1 MKKLT
6 KAGVIKRIGRISKM
20 SPYDEH
26 CHMEEDELFHD
37 FVKNINAGKYKSLE
51 EVVEIARELY
61 KVRDLI
67 FDRFYS

>member
-6 KAGVIKRIGRISKM
+6 KANVRERIERISKM

-26 CHMEEDELFHD
+26 CHMEEDELFHN

-51 EVVEIARELY
+51 EVVEIAKELY

-67 FDRFYS
+67 FDRFFT